1 MNLKQHN
8 TFSPRQTARAIGV
21 SEASIKRWCDNGKL
35 SYEKTVG
42 GHRRLSLPVILG
54 FIQDQGI
61 KLRQPEVLDL
71 PAAVGPGARTLEQAC
86 DLYEQALEQGDQA
99 RSLQIAFDMRLA
111 GHSMAVIADKVVAPA
126 FHALGERW
134 QHGDV
139 EVYQERH
146 GVEITRRVLLR
157 LKDTLVPPEPD
168 APSAIGATLSGDPY
182 CLPGLMGELVLLE
195 LGWQAKFLG
204 SQLPHTTL
212 EKAVHDLNPSVLWL
226 SVSSV
231 GDPEAFV
238 EANARLYALCLE
250 HQCALV
256 VGGSALTD
264 QVRPRIKYASFGDSL
279 QHLGAFAQG
288 LSVYTR
294 QNGHGFGQAQF

>member
-1 MNLKQHN
+1 MNLKQHD

-21 SEASIKRWCDNGKL
+21 SEASIKRWCDKGKL

-54 FIQDQGI
+54 FIQDQDI
-61 KLRQPEVLDL
+61 KLKQPEVLDL
-71 PAAVGPGARTLEQAC
+71 PAAVGPGSRTLEQAC
-86 DLYEQALEQGDQA
+86 DLYQQALEQGDQT

-134 QHGDV
+134 QHGDI

-168 APSAIGATLSGDPY
+168 APLAIGATLSGDPY
-182 CLPGLMGELVLLE
+182 SLPGLMGELALLE

-212 EKAVHDLNPSVLWL
+212 EQAVHDLKPNVLWL

-231 GDPEAFV
+231 QDPDAFIEASS
-238 EANARLYALCLE
+238 RLYSLCLDN
-250 HQCALV
+250 HCALV
-256 VGGSALTD
+256 TGGCALTD
-264 QVRPRIKYASFGDSL
+264 SLRPSIKYASYGDNL
-279 QHLGAFAQG
+279 QHLSAFAQNLNG
-288 LSVYTR
+288 LR
-294 QNGHGFGQAQF
+294 

>member
-21 SEASIKRWCDNGKL
+21 SEASIKRWCDKGKL
-35 SYEKTVG
+35 SYEKTLG

-54 FIQDQGI
+54 FIQEHEI
-61 KLRQPEVLDL
+61 ALSQPEVLDL
-71 PAAVGPGARTLEQAC
+71 PAAVGPGTRTLDQAC
-86 DLYEQALEQGDQA
+86 KLYQQALQQGDQT

-111 GHSMAVIADKVVAPA
+111 GHSMAAIADKVVAPA
-126 FHALGERW
+126 FHTMGQRW
-134 QHGDV
+134 QCGDI

-157 LKDTLVPPEPD
+157 LKDTLASPEAD
-168 APSAIGATLSGDPY
+168 APRAIGATLANDPY
-182 CLPGLMGELVLLE
+182 SLPGLMGELVLLE
-195 LGWQAKFLG
+195 LGWQAQFLG

-212 EKAVHDLNPSVLWL
+212 EKAVMDLQPKVLWL

-231 GDPEAFV
+231 EEPEAFIK
-238 EANARLYALCLE
+238 ANGQLHAVCLE

-256 VGGSALTD
+256 TGGRALTD
-264 QVRPRIKYASFGDSL
+264 VLRPCIEYDSYGDTL
-279 QHLGAFAQG
+279 QHLRAFVQN
-288 LSVYTR
+288 LSVHR
-294 QNGHGFGQAQF
+294 